1 MIAKLASCMV
11 QLSVPAAPVHQGIE
25 FFSGVIT
32 AGQLVDHY
40 KVDRW
45 NRSTNPSGYQ
55 RAEDERKMEE
65 FKEYLLNGELAEH
78 HLNPLDQT
86 ILVNIRGSWKYI
98 DGFLHIDGE
107 LFVVDGQHRAGGL
120 KLACAEDPDIRAYTI
135 PVILMNRDVDA
146 ERARFF
152 VINEKAKS
160 VQTDLA
166 ERQLLE
172 VHPEVARLVKSRFD
186 EPKVRKALSVVDDL
200 NASSEV
206 WKDRIVIR
214 GAE

>member
-1 MIAKLASCMV
+1 MV
-11 QLSVPAAPVHQGIE
+11 RLSVPAHPVSQGFD
-25 FFSGVIT
+25 FFSGVILS
-32 AGQLVDHY
+32 GELIDIY

-45 NRSTNPSGYQ
+45 NPRTNPGGYQ
-55 RAEDERKMEE
+55 RAEDEGKMEE
-65 FKEYLLNGELAEH
+65 FKEYLLNSELTSN
-78 HLNPLDQT
+78 HLNPIDQT
-86 ILVNIRGSWKYI
+86 ILINVRGTWKFK
-98 DGFLHIDGE
+98 DGFLHIDGD

-120 KLACAEDPDIRAYTI
+120 KLACGEQPDLRSYTV
-135 PVILMNRDVDA
+135 PVILMNRDVNA

-160 VQTDLA
+160 VPTDLA

-186 EPKVRKALSVVDDL
+186 EPKVRKALEIVDEL
-200 NASSEV
+200 NVRSEI
-206 WKDRIVIR
+206 WKDRIVTR